1 MSLDLNDLLRDWP
14 HEPGMIKV
22 RKILGSDGKEKIQ
35 LRIDLG
41 LIQMETV
48 GRPDGLEPHD
58 RESLLEYHQERAKR
72 AEKKSETYVL
82 SAEEVGEL
90 QQEGIQYYH
99 RYISFFQLSD
109 YQGVIRD
116 TQRNLDM
123 FRFVGKHAQPE
134 ELAASVLQFTPYV
147 LMMNT
152 RARAS
157 IELEREEYALAAR
170 KIEDG
175 MEKIRT
181 FYEKIENPEAQANS
195 PELSFLGEWMEEVR
209 ARQPVTKLEKMQ
221 REMDKAIA
229 NEAYELAAELRDKIK
244 AQQQRKG

>member
-41 LIQMETV
+41 LIQMETN
-48 GRPDGLEPHD
+48 GRPDGLQPHD
-58 RESLLEYHQERAKR
+58 RPSLLEYHQERAKR
-72 AEKKSETYVL
+72 AEKKSEPYVL
-82 SAEEVGEL
+82 TADEVGEL

-109 YQGVIRD
+109 YLGVIRD

-123 FRFVGKHAQPE
+123 FSFVGNHAQPE

-157 IELEREEYALAAR
+157 IELEREEYLTAAK
-170 KIEDG
+170 KIEEG
-175 MEKIRT
+175 MEKIRA
-181 FYEKIENPEAQANS
+181 FFEKIENLEAQANS
-195 PELSFLGEWMEEVR
+195 PELSFLSEWLDEVK
-209 ARQPVTKLEKMQ
+209 AKQPLTKLEKMQ

-229 NEAYELAAELRDKIK
+229 TEAYERAAELRDQINA
-244 AQQQRKG
+244 AQQKKK